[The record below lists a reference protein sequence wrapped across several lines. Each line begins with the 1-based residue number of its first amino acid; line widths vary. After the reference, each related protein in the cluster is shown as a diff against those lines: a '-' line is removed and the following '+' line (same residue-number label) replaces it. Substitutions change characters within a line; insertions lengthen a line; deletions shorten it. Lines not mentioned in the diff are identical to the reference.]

1 LYTVFTS
8 NIKSPPSQV
17 NFDIHSKDDDDSV
30 SIYLDF
36 FEEQEDGSYCRF
48 SEDFTERIY
57 IAERIVCEDHS
68 VLVHSIYIK
77 YKKSTIAGKF

>member
-1 LYTVFTS
+1 M
-8 NIKSPPSQV
+8 
-17 NFDIHSKDDDDSV
+17 

-57 IAERIVCEDHS
+57 TDEFLSELVKSNDFELIGKYNGFEDSPVNDKTQRVLYVCRRINR
-68 VLVHSIYIK
+68 
-77 YKKSTIAGKF
+77 G